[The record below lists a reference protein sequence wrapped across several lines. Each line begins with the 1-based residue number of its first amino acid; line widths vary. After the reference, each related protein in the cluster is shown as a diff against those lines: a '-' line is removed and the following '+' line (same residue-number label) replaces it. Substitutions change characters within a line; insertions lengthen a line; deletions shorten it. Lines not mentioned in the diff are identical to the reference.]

1 MRELEPTHASIDAN
15 PLEEKT
21 NMRLMFT
28 AAAALALMT
37 APALAA
43 NATYGGANNAT
54 AATTPD
60 ASNPAIKTTEGNN
73 PGAPAAGANSFTMG
87 QAKARIESRGYAQV
101 SELVKDKDGLWRGK
115 AMKDGKSVNIALD
128 YQGNVVTN

>member
-1 MRELEPTHASIDAN
+1 
-15 PLEEKT
+15 
-21 NMRLMFT
+21 
-28 AAAALALMT
+28 
-37 APALAA
+37 
-43 NATYGGANNAT
+43 
-54 AATTPD
+54 
-60 ASNPAIKTTEGNN
+60 
-73 PGAPAAGANSFTMG
+73 MG